1 MNYKIVNENN
11 TYNVFET
18 ATEQVIRSF
27 SVLDEAKKFMRSL
40 NLGNAFDG
48 WTPSF
53 FLKKIDFTKKKVRKS
68 V

>member
-27 SVLDEAKKFMRSL
+27 SALDEAKKFMRSL

-53 FLKKIDFTKKKVRKS
+53 FLKNFSFSRKKAKKRV
-68 V
+68 